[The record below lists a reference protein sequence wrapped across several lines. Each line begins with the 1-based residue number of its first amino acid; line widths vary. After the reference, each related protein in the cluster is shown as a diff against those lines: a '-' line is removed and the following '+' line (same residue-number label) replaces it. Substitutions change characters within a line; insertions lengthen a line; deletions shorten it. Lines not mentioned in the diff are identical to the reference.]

1 MKKKV
6 TSRKSLAAV
15 AVGMTILCSSVPM
28 ITSAASAA
36 SKVTTINVW
45 GSGGD
50 QTTEMAG
57 IQYAVTEFNNMY
69 KGKYQAKL
77 TFVPNI
83 TTVQET
89 ASAADEGTVME
100 GDGPTLSYLAYSGKI
115 APLNGYVNPA
125 NVKAQSTYIQG
136 QDTYKGKL
144 YAMATINGTLN
155 MYGNKHLLSLA
166 GITACGSG
174 PTTASCYPSDW
185 SKAWTAAQ
193 FTQVLNTL
201 KATSAIAS
209 LDNGDVWGA
218 NIAYGGEYEA
228 YGFLPILNSAGSLVV
243 SNNSG
248 NALKTQSVYNALE
261 TVSGWISSNDTSAG
275 SATTGGDGGAF
286 AAGNEPLL
294 WGGHWQLPSFQSG
307 AVTDQANGGQGNVV
321 GIPLPNFG
329 FGAKDGA
336 GSNVWEVGA
345 GASAAQKVAA
355 GKFLDIVS
363 STAFQ
368 DLYTYGNGTKV
379 NGVDKYGDGAIP
391 ANPAAVAK
399 DPTVEPGGVLY
410 YAAKAEVN
418 ACPAGVIKTTCFAVP
433 RPVTP
438 AYPGIDAAISTMFN
452 SLFADAA
459 TGPVS
464 MGTVKSLVGAAA
476 DSINSYYQQFNNF
489 K

>member
-6 TSRKSLAAV
+6 TGRKSLMAV
-15 AVGMTILCSSVPM
+15 AAGMALLGSTLPLVSD
-28 ITSAASAA
+28 AASAA
-36 SKVTTINVW
+36 SVTQINVW

-50 QTTEMAG
+50 QSTEMNG
-57 IQYAVTEFNNMY
+57 IQYAVTKFNTEY
-69 KGKYQAKL
+69 AGKYHANL

-89 ASAADEGTVME
+89 ATAADEGTVME

-115 APLNGYVNPA
+115 ASLNGYVAPA
-125 NVKAQSTYIQG
+125 NVAAQSSYIQG
-136 QDTYKGKL
+136 QDTYNGKL
-144 YAMATINGTLN
+144 YGMATINGTLN
-155 MYGNKHLLSLA
+155 MYGNKHLLALA
-166 GITACGSG
+166 GITACGNGS
-174 PTTASCYPSDW
+174 TTASCYPSDW
-185 SKAWTAAQ
+185 SKAWTASQ

-201 KATSAIAS
+201 KNNSTIAG

-228 YGFLPILNSAGSLVV
+228 YGFLPVLNSAGSTVV
-243 SNNSG
+243 ANNKA
-248 NALKTQSVYNALE
+248 NVLETPAVYNALLDFA
-261 TVSGWISSNDTSAG
+261 SWIPSNDQNAG

-286 AAGNEPLL
+286 AAGIEPLL

-307 AVTDQANGGQGNVV
+307 AVTDSANGGQPNVV

-329 FGAKDGA
+329 QGAKDGA

-363 STAFQ
+363 STTFQ
-368 DLYTYGNGTKV
+368 DLYTYGNGTKK
-379 NGVDKYGDGAIP
+379 NGVAVYGDGAIP
-391 ANPAAVAK
+391 ANPAAFAH
-399 DPTVEPGGVLY
+399 DPTVNAGGVLY
-410 YAAKAEVN
+410 YAAKAEAN
-418 ACPAGVIKTTCFAVP
+418 ACPAGKILTTCFAVP

-452 SLFADAA
+452 SLFTLA
-459 TGPVS
+459 GS
-464 MGTVKSLVGAAA
+464 GTVTLNQVKGLVATAV
-476 DSINSYYQQFNNF
+476 DSINSYYAQFNNF

>member
-6 TSRKSLAAV
+6 TGRKSFTAV
-15 AVGMTILCSSVPM
+15 AAGIAMLATSVPL
-28 ITSAASAA
+28 IANAASAA
-36 SKVTTINVW
+36 TVTQITVW

-50 QTTEMAG
+50 QTTEQAG
-57 IQYAVTEFNNMY
+57 IQYAVKQFNTMY
-69 KGKYQAKL
+69 KGKYHANL

-89 ASAADEGTVME
+89 ATAADEGTVME

-115 APLNGYVNPA
+115 APIGSYVTPKL
-125 NVKAQSTYIQG
+125 VSEQSTYIQG

-144 YAMATINGTLN
+144 YAMATINGTLTL
-155 MYGNKHLLSLA
+155 YGNKALLADA
-166 GITACGSG
+166 GITSCGNG
-174 PTTASCYPSDW
+174 PTTASCYPSNW

-193 FTQVLNTL
+193 FGTVLNTL
-201 KATSAIAS
+201 AANNTIKG

-228 YGFLPILNSAGSLVV
+228 YGFLPVLNSAGSTVV
-243 SNNSG
+243 ANNSA
-248 NALKTQSVYNALE
+248 NALKTNSVYNALKE
-261 TVSGWISSNDTSAG
+261 FASWMPLNDQNAG

-294 WGGHWQLPSFQSG
+294 WGGHWQLPSFLSG
-307 AVTDQANGGQGNVV
+307 AVTNNGANAGNVV

-363 STAFQ
+363 SPTFQ
-368 DLYTYGNGTKV
+368 DLYTYGNGSKV
-379 NGVDKYGDGAIP
+379 NGVAQYGDGAIP
-391 ANPAAVAK
+391 ADPAAVAK

-410 YAAKAEVN
+410 NAAQAEVK
-418 ACPAGVIKTTCFAVP
+418 ACPAGKVLTTCFAVP

-438 AYPGIDAAISTMFN
+438 AYPGIDAAVSTMFS
-452 SLFADAA
+452 SLFSQGAQ
-459 TGPVS
+459 GPVS
-464 MGTVKSLVGAAA
+464 LDTVKSLVGQAV